1 MCHVS
6 NGTHFKLAIH
16 FIIMDALTPYIGE
29 FGRWQFYIYMVCA
42 AAGIPGAMQIYVM
55 TFFTPNIDFWCARP
69 QHIRDQIPVDV
80 WRNYS
85 SPLEVVKEE
94 EIRSQCRVYDW
105 DFDNANVTNFNDIDR
120 NRTRECHEWEFDK
133 GIYHRTMRDE
143 FNLVCSRDILI
154 STSNAIY
161 MAAFMISVLINGHLA
176 DRYGRRKVILVNN
189 LFLVIVSTVMIFS
202 NSFTMFIALRG
213 FQCFFSMGI
222 GGPSFT
228 LFTEVCSE
236 KYRATL
242 GNLFFWGFGLG
253 IISFAGIAYG
263 LLNWFYIQ
271 IVVTAPYILFF
282 SPRWLIMQGRI
293 EEAVLEIEKA
303 AKTNRIEIPDSKTIG
318 SSLRKLF
325 STKQNKVEKQHTT
338 LDLLKYPNLRKK
350 TFNMFYCWVV
360 NAFVYYGLSFNTNDL
375 GGNPFIN
382 FLISSAVEIPAYIC
396 AAIAVRYFGRR
407 VPLTVVMIIAGLAC
421 ATPIF
426 IPSDMSTLSLVFTMA
441 GKLCITA
448 SFGMIY
454 VYAAELFPTVARN
467 IGIGSCSM
475 VARIGSILAPYVK
488 ELGIYTHIYVPPAI
502 YGVLSISSG
511 LFILLL
517 PETKGMPIPDS
528 IEEAETIT
536 RTTSHNVHTCTLFL
550 TMHLRIG
557 VPCRCTTHRN
567 LPPYACLNSEVC
579 SLTCRYF
586 SYKTNL
592 HLISE
597 RSARGYTAHSLIIM
611 DALTP
616 YIGEFGRWQFYIFMV
631 CASSGIPGAMQ
642 IYVMTFFTPNL
653 DFWCARPLHIRDQIS
668 VDVWRNYSSPLEVV
682 KEEKI
687 RSQCR
692 VYDWDFDNAN
702 VTNFNDID
710 RNRTRECHEWEFDK
724 GIYHRTMRDEF
735 NLVCSRDILI
745 STSNAIYMAVFMIS
759 VLINGH
765 LADRYGRRKVILV
778 NNLLLLIVSTVMI
791 FSNSFTMF
799 IALRGFQCF
808 FLMGIGGPSFTL
820 FTEVCSEKY
829 RATLGNL
836 FWGLGL
842 GILSF
847 AGIAY
852 GLLNW
857 VYIQIVVT
865 APYILFLSP
874 RWLIMQGRIEEA
886 VLEIEKAAK
895 MNRIEIPDRKTIENS
910 LQKLF
915 STEQNKVAKHYTTV
929 DLLKYPSLRKKT
941 FNMFYC
947 WVVNAFVYYGISF
960 NTNDLGGNPFINF
973 LISSAVEI
981 PAYIGA
987 AIAVRYFGRRVPLTV
1002 VMIIAGLACATPIFI
1017 PSDMSTLSLVF
1028 TMAGKLCITASFAM
1042 IYVYAAELFPTV
1054 VRNIGIGSCS
1064 MVARI
1069 GSILAPYVKELV
1081 SHIQVIFKLFRHR
1094 RRLY

>member
-263 LLNWFYIQ
+263 LLNC
-271 IVVTAPYILFF
+271 ILNNKISTNLLEMSHYQYSVFTFF
-282 SPRWLIMQGRI
+282 PESPRWLIMQGRI

-536 RTTSHNVHTCTLFL
+536 RTSNV
-550 TMHLRIG
+550 R
-557 VPCRCTTHRN
+557 RR
-567 LPPYACLNSEVC
+567 EVGE
-579 SLTCRYF
+579 
-586 SYKTNL
+586 
-592 HLISE
+592 IE
-597 RSARGYTAHSLIIM
+597 
-611 DALTP
+611 LTP
-616 YIGEFGRWQFYIFMV
+616 
-631 CASSGIPGAMQ
+631 
-642 IYVMTFFTPNL
+642 
-653 DFWCARPLHIRDQIS
+653 
-668 VDVWRNYSSPLEVV
+668 
-682 KEEKI
+682 
-687 RSQCR
+687 
-692 VYDWDFDNAN
+692 
-702 VTNFNDID
+702 
-710 RNRTRECHEWEFDK
+710 
-724 GIYHRTMRDEF
+724 
-735 NLVCSRDILI
+735 
-745 STSNAIYMAVFMIS
+745 
-759 VLINGH
+759 
-765 LADRYGRRKVILV
+765 VI
-778 NNLLLLIVSTVMI
+778 T
-791 FSNSFTMF
+791 
-799 IALRGFQCF
+799 
-808 FLMGIGGPSFTL
+808 
-820 FTEVCSEKY
+820 
-829 RATLGNL
+829 
-836 FWGLGL
+836 
-842 GILSF
+842 
-847 AGIAY
+847 
-852 GLLNW
+852 
-857 VYIQIVVT
+857 
-865 APYILFLSP
+865 
-874 RWLIMQGRIEEA
+874 
-886 VLEIEKAAK
+886 
-895 MNRIEIPDRKTIENS
+895 
-910 LQKLF
+910 
-915 STEQNKVAKHYTTV
+915 
-929 DLLKYPSLRKKT
+929 
-941 FNMFYC
+941 
-947 WVVNAFVYYGISF
+947 
-960 NTNDLGGNPFINF
+960 
-973 LISSAVEI
+973 
-981 PAYIGA
+981 
-987 AIAVRYFGRRVPLTV
+987 
-1002 VMIIAGLACATPIFI
+1002 
-1017 PSDMSTLSLVF
+1017 
-1028 TMAGKLCITASFAM
+1028 
-1042 IYVYAAELFPTV
+1042 
-1054 VRNIGIGSCS
+1054 
-1064 MVARI
+1064 
-1069 GSILAPYVKELV
+1069 
-1081 SHIQVIFKLFRHR
+1081 
-1094 RRLY
+1094 